1 MRAQVIHSLVVY
13 LLFCLILYT
22 GNPYGLAE
30 SEKLFFLT
38 RTSEHAFRQI
48 CTVKSV
54 LNYIQH
60 NKKKLKRKFK
70 RTFILSV

>member
-13 LLFCLILYT
+13 FLFCLILYT
-22 GNPYGLAE
+22 GNPYGLTE

-38 RTSEHAFRQI
+38 RTSERAFRQI

-54 LNYIQH
+54 LSTIQH
-60 NKKKLKRKFK
+60 NKKKIKKK
-70 RTFILSV
+70 V